1 MTERI
6 APAPPF
12 AETALPRALAQR
24 MLALI
29 DALGEYDGR
38 AASHALTGLLRLA
51 AGQAP
56 TLAERTSL
64 QIAGL
69 IALDQGHPA
78 LTPEGQAVLAC
89 ETESQPQPMLP
100 TPQPE
105 EPAAGPAPFARL
117 KIGGAV
123 YEVAGVP
130 DSDVLSFRIDPAA
143 DWCALDADLA
153 AGWSEIAAE
162 ILQRTRNALEDYV
175 RMHMIR
181 RREEED
187 PAGGNGFDLYGI
199 GWEVREAGSA
209 LLLRLDGEAE
219 WQTVPAPA
227 LAHAAGFRERAA
239 AALVAQVR
247 DLRERIG
254 EDVHAW
260 AKRLAAGA
268 LVEPV

>member
-1 MTERI
+1 M
-6 APAPPF
+6 PAS
-12 AETALPRALAQR
+12 
-24 MLALI
+24 
-29 DALGEYDGR
+29 DA
-38 AASHALTGLLRLA
+38 
-51 AGQAP
+51 
-56 TLAERTSL
+56 
-64 QIAGL
+64 
-69 IALDQGHPA
+69 
-78 LTPEGQAVLAC
+78 
-89 ETESQPQPMLP
+89 
-100 TPQPE
+100 
-105 EPAAGPAPFARL
+105 
-117 KIGGAV
+117 
-123 YEVAGVP
+123 
-130 DSDVLSFRIDPAA
+130 LSFRTDPAA